1 MDLGRK
7 GYFGISFLKREI
19 TKGNSIISSSLLK
32 HGYANFSLEILEYCD
47 PIDAVKREQYYL
59 DLIKPEYN
67 ILKTAGSSFGFSLET
82 KAKIREKSLRST
94 YNSSEQAKDHLRG
107 LNTDPEYKA
116 KRLSAIQA
124 YQSSEQAKNQ
134 LNRLNSSLEQKEH
147 LKRLHLSMKGR
158 PKTEGS
164 GLPSVSIE
172 VLDTLT
178 GKITVYPSIR
188 EAARAIGMAPSSL
201 NKGFQRKGVAGPL
214 GSEAEGAAFTKPTI
228 MANKKRYHITKL
240 S

>member
-1 MDLGRK
+1 LAEK
-7 GYFGISFLKREI
+7 GYFGISFLKKEL

-32 HGYANFSLEILEYCD
+32 YGYANFSLEILEYCD
-47 PIDAVKREQYYL
+47 PIDAIKREQYYL

-67 ILKTAGSSFGFSLET
+67 ILKTAGSSLGFKHTLET
-82 KAKIREKSLRST
+82 KAKIREKSLIST
-94 YNSSEQAKDHLRG
+94 YNSSEQAKYHLRG
-107 LNTDPEYKA
+107 LNTNPEYKA

-124 YQSSEQAKNQ
+124 YQSSEQAQNQ
-134 LNRLNSSLEQKEH
+134 LKRLNSSSEQKER

-164 GLPSVSIE
+164 GLPSVSLE
-172 VLDTLT
+172 VFDTLT
-178 GKITVYPSIR
+178 DKIAVYPSIN

-201 NKGFQRKGVAGPL
+201 NKAFKRKGVAGPS
-214 GSEAEGAAFTKPTI
+214 GSEGAGFTKPTVI
-228 MANKKRYHITKL
+228 VNKKRYHITKL